1 MPNATLVI
9 WSPTGEAP
17 NTSALLSLRK
27 ARPSAHIVYDLPQ
40 EHQLENLL
48 EEVAPEEGAAEGA
61 KEGSGIDWTVDE
73 TNTNN
78 CRRKS
83 LPGQNAVVLG
93 ENSVSMVLPESWSN
107 MEAKLDLSKP
117 RALAVSIGEDKL
129 SLEGSCFQL
138 VLNRAEPQS
147 RFDDGYVDAFSR
159 APPCIQ
165 VGALDVPSSND
176 CLYLNIWTPPTCR
189 HTEKGNKTVI
199 VALVQDWFRTTRF
212 TTSPAWKELAASED
226 VVVVVP
232 SHRVGLLGFLNTGNQ
247 GIPGNVGLFDL
258 LLALRWIKEN
268 AAEFGG
274 DADSMVALGHGSGAA
289 MLTLAL
295 RSLGRRFF
303 KRAVLQDMSPFTMM
317 PRNDRHVGK
326 QRALRLCRLLGCH
339 VHAGDVASL
348 YLQRSYSEGTLLSYA
363 VALDEIWFMPSFDQE
378 PLIYPPERLVD
389 ESGLDGVDLLCGV
402 DRRAAEV
409 LFQRH
414 LLTLLKTEGGLAEK
428 DETRVVAKL
437 LTFFLK
443 EITKEFED
451 NLPQLID
458 EIKAHYGPIN
468 GSAYA
473 ALKEFLEDLV
483 YRCPM
488 MQFADAVASVGS
500 GSVFHFVGTSNNSHS
515 FILSASQIAHFLK
528 SGKAPS
534 LPGGQ
539 SWAPYTNDS
548 RYTVLLPDGTPAEP
562 QQERCKVARRVHD
575 YFWSVYGTGF
585 SASSQVTDT
594 GRRHA

>member
-1 MPNATLVI
+1 MLALGFFAAVLALVVVLLMLRRQSSPEPHMSTTEAVT
-9 WSPTGEAP
+9 WRSPTPDPATGCLTPDDQAILFTA
-17 NTSALLSLRK
+17 NGVIRGRSLDIGR
-27 ARPSAHIVYDLPQ
+27 
-40 EHQLENLL
+40 NL
-48 EEVAPEEGAAEGA
+48 
-61 KEGSGIDWTVDE
+61 
-73 TNTNN
+73 
-78 CRRKS
+78 
-83 LPGQNAVVLG
+83 
-93 ENSVSMVLPESWSN
+93 
-107 MEAKLDLSKP
+107 
-117 RALAVSIGEDKL
+117 
-129 SLEGSCFQL
+129 
-138 VLNRAEPQS
+138 
-147 RFDDGYVDAFSR
+147 
-159 APPCIQ
+159 
-165 VGALDVPSSND
+165 SSND
-176 CLYLNIWTPPTCR
+176 CLYFNIWTPPTCR

-232 SHRVGLLGFLNTGNQ
+232 SHRMGLLGFLNTGNQ

-274 DADSMVALGHGSGAA
+274 DAESVVALGQGSGAA

-363 VALDEIWFMPSFDQE
+363 VALDEVWFVPSFDQE

-414 LLTLLKTEGGLAEK
+414 LLPLLKTEG
-428 DETRVVAKL
+428 
-437 LTFFLK
+437 
-443 EITKEFED
+443 
-451 NLPQLID
+451 
-458 EIKAHYGPIN
+458 AH
-468 GSAYA
+468 
-473 ALKEFLEDLV
+473 
-483 YRCPM
+483 M
-488 MQFADAVASVGS
+488 
-500 GSVFHFVGTSNNSHS
+500 
-515 FILSASQIAHFLK
+515 LS
-528 SGKAPS
+528 
-534 LPGGQ
+534 
-539 SWAPYTNDS
+539 
-548 RYTVLLPDGTPAEP
+548 
-562 QQERCKVARRVHD
+562 
-575 YFWSVYGTGF
+575 
-585 SASSQVTDT
+585 
-594 GRRHA
+594 